1 MNAVSISPL
10 FCDERKPK
18 FHMAMGGGV
27 AAIMAAMTGGNSG
40 FEAHVCNILHGNQ
53 VGKIS
58 GHFGPINS
66 VEFFRDGRGFVSGG
80 EEGVIRVVRFSEEY
94 FEENN
99 PQFE

>member
-10 FCDERKPK
+10 FCSPVNPK
-18 FHMAMGGGV
+18 FHMVMGGGV
-27 AAIMAAMTGGNSG
+27 AAIMAAMTGGHSG
-40 FEAHVCNILHGNQ
+40 FEAHVCNIMHENE

-66 VEFFRDGRGFVSGG
+66 IEFFKDGRGFVSGG
-80 EEGVIRVVRFSEEY
+80 EEGVIRIVRFNEEY

>member
-10 FCDERKPK
+10 FCAETKPK
-18 FHMAMGGGV
+18 FHTVMGGGV
-27 AAIMAAMTGGNSG
+27 SAIMAAMTAGNAG
-40 FEAHVCNILHGNQ
+40 FEAHVCNVLHGNE

-58 GHFGPINS
+58 GHYGPINS
-66 VEFFRDGRGFVSGG
+66 IEFFRDGRGFISGG
-80 EEGVIRVVRFSEEY
+80 EEGIIRIVRFANEY